1 MVLNTSLNSCTMAVI
16 FDNNLIPA
24 FHRNE
29 PQALRILLQEHYA
42 PMVSYANQLIND
54 QEEATE
60 MVVNTFIKLIAMR
73 QHFKTAEDV
82 KTFLL
87 VTIRNNC
94 YDFLRCVDMDK
105 PSRKEMLYL
114 ADLLQADK
122 AGNPGL
128 VTIETLLAL
137 YNGIYKLTGQCS
149 EVFQLLFYNKMTT
162 KDVAEQLGIPLNAV
176 QEYRSHAIKQ
186 LQPLLEK
193 V

>member
-1 MVLNTSLNSCTMAVI
+1 MAAT

-24 FHRNE
+24 FHRSE
-29 PQALRILLQEHYA
+29 LHALRVLLQEHYA
-42 PMVSYANQLIND
+42 PMVGYAHQLIND

-87 VTIRNNC
+87 VTIRNSC

-105 PSRKEMLYL
+105 PSKKEMLYL
-114 ADLLQADK
+114 ADLLQKDK
-122 AGNPGL
+122 EGNPGS
-128 VTIETLLAL
+128 VTVETLLAL
-137 YNGIYKLTGQCS
+137 YDGMNKLTGQCY

-162 KDVAEQLGIPLNAV
+162 TDVAGQLSIPVTTV
-176 QEYRSHAIKQ
+176 QEYRAQAIRQ

>member
-1 MVLNTSLNSCTMAVI
+1 MAAT

-29 PQALRILLQEHYA
+29 LQALRVLLQEHYA

-60 MVVNTFIKLIAMR
+60 MVVNTFVKLIAMR
-73 QHFKTAEDV
+73 QNFKTAEDV

-87 VTIRNNC
+87 VTIRNSC

-114 ADLLQADK
+114 ADLLQTDK
-122 AGNPGL
+122 EGNPGFI
-128 VTIETLLAL
+128 TIETLLAL
-137 YNGIYKLTGQCS
+137 YDGIHKLTGLCS
-149 EVFQLLFYNKMTT
+149 EVFKLLFYNKMTT
-162 KDVAEQLGIPLNAV
+162 KDVAEQLSIPVKAV
-176 QEYRSHAIKQ
+176 QEHRSQAIKQ

>member
-1 MVLNTSLNSCTMAVI
+1 MAVI